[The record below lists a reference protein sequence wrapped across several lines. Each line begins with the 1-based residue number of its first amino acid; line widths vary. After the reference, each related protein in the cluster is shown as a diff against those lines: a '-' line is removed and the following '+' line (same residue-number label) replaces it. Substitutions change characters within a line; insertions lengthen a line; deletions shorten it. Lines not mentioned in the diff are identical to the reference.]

1 MDKIEAAANV
11 IIAINKYKDHELH
24 DYELIPVI
32 CSYFDQVKSDVLSDS
47 DKQFLYYIITVH

>member
-11 IIAINKYKDHELH
+11 IIAINKYRDHELH

-32 CSYFDQVKSDVLSDS
+32 CSYIGCFIRL
-47 DKQFLYYIITVH
+47 